1 MITRSFSVLIFLVLV
16 PASAIAAS
24 TTTDVPVGKGQ
35 RLVFTHPSTWQP
47 KVSGPAVGP
56 TLEFRPTGSG
66 DFSVLITAIP
76 RLNGFPRSDKELEG
90 DVRQHGQSL
99 LSTSLQNE
107 VKIIRI
113 AGKEASGYLY
123 HLTDKNPERGPGDY
137 REVNQG
143 SVVVGP
149 YLLSVTILTHSD
161 DSATVAE
168 ALNVLSSATYQP

>member
-24 TTTDVPVGKGQ
+24 TTTDIPVGKGQ

-76 RLNGFPRSDKELEG
+76 RLNGFPRSGLREAFYQWSYRRHAASMAPAKAPRCRRRKE
-90 DVRQHGQSL
+90 
-99 LSTSLQNE
+99 
-107 VKIIRI
+107 
-113 AGKEASGYLY
+113 
-123 HLTDKNPERGPGDY
+123 ERYTG
-137 REVNQG
+137 R
-143 SVVVGP
+143 
-149 YLLSVTILTHSD
+149 
-161 DSATVAE
+161 
-168 ALNVLSSATYQP
+168 